1 MKERR
6 YIISD
11 ASKLIEVESH
21 VLRYWE
27 EELGIDIPRNEM
39 GHRYYTDYY
48 IELFKR
54 VKELKD
60 GGFQLKAIKML
71 IPELTNMNTR
81 GNEGIE
87 GLREELFN
95 RLTDY
100 GEAAVDD
107 SGDNAFTGNGGNAN
121 NTNNAF
127 AENSENVNNV
137 NNAFAENSGNANNT
151 NKAFTGNGGNVN
163 NTNNVNNA
171 FANNGGNDIDNNVAM
186 NDKDKTDNSTLSNVK
201 DKEEIYN
208 NGERKSELMTTDNES
223 QGNISERTNNGKLE
237 QFQSIIS
244 EVVSNA
250 LKENTGM
257 LGKEV
262 SEIVSDN
269 VIKEMDYLMHIREKQ
284 EEERFK
290 KLDETIRSCQL
301 HRKESAKIKRGIFSK
316 IKKIM

>member
-81 GNEGIE
+81 ENESIE

-107 SGDNAFTGNGGNAN
+107 SGDNT
-121 NTNNAF
+121 
-127 AENSENVNNV
+127 
-137 NNAFAENSGNANNT
+137 
-151 NKAFTGNGGNVN
+151 FTGNGGNV
-163 NTNNVNNA
+163 NNVNNA

-186 NDKDKTDNSTLSNVK
+186 NDKDKTNNGMLSNVK

>member
-81 GNEGIE
+81 ENESIE

-100 GEAAVDD
+100 GEAVVDD
-107 SGDNAFTGNGGNAN
+107 SGDNTFTGNGGNAN
-121 NTNNAF
+121 N
-127 AENSENVNNV
+127 
-137 NNAFAENSGNANNT
+137 
-151 NKAFTGNGGNVN
+151 VN
-163 NTNNVNNA
+163 NTFVNN
-171 FANNGGNDIDNNVAM
+171 GENDIDNNVM
-186 NDKDKTDNSTLSNVK
+186 VNDKDKTDNSTLSNVK

>member
-1 MKERR
+1 MKEKR

-81 GNEGIE
+81 ENESIE

-107 SGDNAFTGNGGNAN
+107 SGDNT
-121 NTNNAF
+121 
-127 AENSENVNNV
+127 
-137 NNAFAENSGNANNT
+137 
-151 NKAFTGNGGNVN
+151 FTGNGGNVN

-171 FANNGGNDIDNNVAM
+171 FVNDGENDIDNNVM
-186 NDKDKTDNSTLSNVK
+186 VNDKDKTNNGMLSNVK

>member
-107 SGDNAFTGNGGNAN
+107 SGDNAFTGNG
-121 NTNNAF
+121 
-127 AENSENVNNV
+127 ENV
-137 NNAFAENSGNANNT
+137 
-151 NKAFTGNGGNVN
+151 
-163 NTNNVNNA
+163 NNVNNA
-171 FANNGGNDIDNNVAM
+171 FANNGGNDIDNNVTV
-186 NDKDKTDNSTLSNVK
+186 NDNNKTDNSTLSNVK

-208 NGERKSELMTTDNES
+208 NGEHKSELMTTDNES

-301 HRKESAKIKRGIFSK
+301 HRKESAKIKRGIFSR

>member
-81 GNEGIE
+81 ENESIE

-100 GEAAVDD
+100 GEAVVDD
-107 SGDNAFTGNGGNAN
+107 SGDNTFTGNGGNIN

-127 AENSENVNNV
+127 VENSENVNN
-137 NNAFAENSGNANNT
+137 A
-151 NKAFTGNGGNVN
+151 
-163 NTNNVNNA
+163 NNA
-171 FANNGGNDIDNNVAM
+171 FANNGGNDIDNNVTM

>member
-81 GNEGIE
+81 ENESIE

-107 SGDNAFTGNGGNAN
+107 SGDNT
-121 NTNNAF
+121 
-127 AENSENVNNV
+127 
-137 NNAFAENSGNANNT
+137 
-151 NKAFTGNGGNVN
+151 FTGNGGNVN
-163 NTNNVNNA
+163 NTNNAFVENSENVNNVNNA

-301 HRKESAKIKRGIFSK
+301 HRKESAKIKGGIFSK

>member
-81 GNEGIE
+81 ENEGIE

-100 GEAAVDD
+100 GETAVDD
-107 SGDNAFTGNGGNAN
+107 SGDNAFTGNGGNVN
-121 NTNNAF
+121 NTNNVF
-127 AENSENVNNV
+127 AE
-137 NNAFAENSGNANNT
+137 
-151 NKAFTGNGGNVN
+151 NGGNV
-163 NTNNVNNA
+163 NNVNNA
-171 FANNGGNDIDNNVAM
+171 FANNGGNDIDNNVM
-186 NDKDKTDNSTLSNVK
+186 VNDKDKTDNSTLSNVK

>member
-81 GNEGIE
+81 GNEGVE

-107 SGDNAFTGNGGNAN
+107 SGDNAFTGNGGN
-121 NTNNAF
+121 
-127 AENSENVNNV
+127 
-137 NNAFAENSGNANNT
+137 
-151 NKAFTGNGGNVN
+151 
-163 NTNNVNNA
+163 
-171 FANNGGNDIDNNVAM
+171 DIDNNVTM

>member
-81 GNEGIE
+81 ENESIE

-107 SGDNAFTGNGGNAN
+107 SGDNTFTGNGGNAN
-121 NTNNAF
+121 N
-127 AENSENVNNV
+127 
-137 NNAFAENSGNANNT
+137 
-151 NKAFTGNGGNVN
+151 VN
-163 NTNNVNNA
+163 NTFVNN
-171 FANNGGNDIDNNVAM
+171 GENDIDNNVM
-186 NDKDKTDNSTLSNVK
+186 VNDKDKLNNGMLSNVK

-208 NGERKSELMTTDNES
+208 NGECKSELMTTDNES

>member
-81 GNEGIE
+81 ENESIE

-107 SGDNAFTGNGGNAN
+107 SGDST
-121 NTNNAF
+121 F
-127 AENSENVNNV
+127 A
-137 NNAFAENSGNANNT
+137 
-151 NKAFTGNGGNVN
+151 GNGGNV
-163 NTNNVNNA
+163 NNVNNA
-171 FANNGGNDIDNNVAM
+171 FANNGGDDIDNNVTM

>member
-1 MKERR
+1 MEERR

-27 EELGIDIPRNEM
+27 EELGIVIPRNEM

-81 GNEGIE
+81 GNEGVE

-100 GEAAVDD
+100 GETAVDD
-107 SGDNAFTGNGGNAN
+107 GGDNAFAGNGG
-121 NTNNAF
+121 
-127 AENSENVNNV
+127 
-137 NNAFAENSGNANNT
+137 
-151 NKAFTGNGGNVN
+151 KVN
-163 NTNNVNNA
+163 NTNNTFAENRGSVNNINNTNNA
-171 FANNGGNDIDNNVAM
+171 FANNGGNDIDNNVTV

-201 DKEEIYN
+201 EKEEIYN
-208 NGERKSELMTTDNES
+208 NGEHKSELITTDNES

>member
-81 GNEGIE
+81 ENESIE

-95 RLTDY
+95 RPTDY

-107 SGDNAFTGNGGNAN
+107 SGDNT
-121 NTNNAF
+121 
-127 AENSENVNNV
+127 
-137 NNAFAENSGNANNT
+137 
-151 NKAFTGNGGNVN
+151 FTGNGGNVN
-163 NTNNVNNA
+163 NTNNVFVENSENVNNVNNA

>member
-81 GNEGIE
+81 GNEGVE

-107 SGDNAFTGNGGNAN
+107 SGDNAFTGNGGN
-121 NTNNAF
+121 
-127 AENSENVNNV
+127 
-137 NNAFAENSGNANNT
+137 
-151 NKAFTGNGGNVN
+151 
-163 NTNNVNNA
+163 
-171 FANNGGNDIDNNVAM
+171 DIDNNVTM

-201 DKEEIYN
+201 TKEEIYN
-208 NGERKSELMTTDNES
+208 NGEHKSELMTTDNES

>member
-81 GNEGIE
+81 GNEGVE

-107 SGDNAFTGNGGNAN
+107 SGDNAFA
-121 NTNNAF
+121 
-127 AENSENVNNV
+127 
-137 NNAFAENSGNANNT
+137 
-151 NKAFTGNGGNVN
+151 GNGGNVN
-163 NTNNVNNA
+163 NTNNVFAENGGNVNNVNNA
-171 FANNGGNDIDNNVAM
+171 FANNGGNDIDNNVM
-186 NDKDKTDNSTLSNVK
+186 VNDKDKTDNSTLSNVK

>member
-81 GNEGIE
+81 ENESIE

-107 SGDNAFTGNGGNAN
+107 SGDNT
-121 NTNNAF
+121 
-127 AENSENVNNV
+127 
-137 NNAFAENSGNANNT
+137 
-151 NKAFTGNGGNVN
+151 FTGNGGNVN
-163 NTNNVNNA
+163 NTNNAFMENNENVNNVNNA

>member
-81 GNEGIE
+81 ENESIE

-107 SGDNAFTGNGGNAN
+107 SGDNT
-121 NTNNAF
+121 
-127 AENSENVNNV
+127 
-137 NNAFAENSGNANNT
+137 
-151 NKAFTGNGGNVN
+151 FTGNGGNVN

-171 FANNGGNDIDNNVAM
+171 FANNGGNDIDNNVM
-186 NDKDKTDNSTLSNVK
+186 VNDKDKTDNSTLSNVK